1 MAVRQE
7 PAALHRPREL
17 GNTVEQLIGQAIGHQ
32 VGTFSIAGQQKIENR
47 RFASSLCQLKKG
59 IDMQTGSISSSHTS
73 NLFRNSSAATKDRT
87 ATPSATL
94 PGSTVTT
101 SAQVSI
107 SQEALAAAS
116 KAEQSGGPHNFDF
129 THMSQNELQVAAKK
143 LFEDGGIPESDMLVF
158 QRFGRVVGKAG
169 PKGEFVELTPT
180 ERASADSAPKNF
192 AAMLKEQL
200 EIKRASPEA
209 LAFYKRMDAALSKVS
224 AAHD

>member
-1 MAVRQE
+1 
-7 PAALHRPREL
+7 
-17 GNTVEQLIGQAIGHQ
+17 
-32 VGTFSIAGQQKIENR
+32 
-47 RFASSLCQLKKG
+47 
-59 IDMQTGSISSSHTS
+59 MQTGNVSSSHAS
-73 NLFRNSSAATKDRT
+73 QLFRNSSATTKDRT

-94 PGSTVTT
+94 PVSTY
-101 SAQVSI
+101 SSSSQVSI

-116 KAEQSGGPHNFDF
+116 KAEQSGGPYNFDF

-143 LFEDGGIPESDMLVF
+143 LFEDGGISESDMLVF
-158 QRFGRVVGKAG
+158 QRFGRLVGKAG
-169 PKGEFVELTPT
+169 PKGEFVELSPT
-180 ERASADSAPKNF
+180 ERSSADSAPKNF